1 MAVRIKSSKDFYAGL
16 MYIAIGGLAVFFAR
30 DYSIGSTSR
39 MGPGYFPLL
48 IGGLLLLVG
57 LVVAARGFT
66 LTTERI
72 DRWQLRPLLLVLFSV
87 AVFALTIERL
97 GLAVAVMLVTVAGYM
112 ANPKARLLELIIL
125 TAVLTAV
132 SLGVFVYALKLPF
145 NVWPHLR

>member
-16 MYIAIGGLAVFFAR
+16 MYIAIGGLAVFLAR

-48 IGGLLLLVG
+48 VGGLLLLIG

-72 DRWQLRPLLLVLFSV
+72 DRWQLKPLLLVLFSV

-97 GLAVAVMLVTVAGYM
+97 GLAVAVLLVTVAGYM
-112 ANPKARLLELIIL
+112 ANPKARLLELIVL
-125 TAVLTAV
+125 TVVLTAV

-145 NVWPHLR
+145 NVWPQFR